1 VKTYAYNDDFM
12 QYAAKSSA
20 YSAAAITS
28 ILYRQLKVDS
38 VLDVGCARGTWL
50 RAWDD
55 CGVVDLHGVDGNYVN
70 RGTLEVPARMFTA
83 VDLSDLFDLGRQFDL
98 VQSLEVGE
106 HIKESASETFVE
118 SIARHARAYVLF
130 SAAPPGQGGEH
141 HINEQPYEFW
151 RTKFEARGFVTVDV
165 VRPSIVRDKRI
176 SYWYRYNSLLFVRR
190 ERLLDLHNDMRA
202 ALLTPDDPIKDLSP
216 LPFRIR
222 KAIVR
227 RLPHALQHKIARL
240 KSKVLPIGRL

>member
-1 VKTYAYNDDFM
+1 VGSINYSNDFM
-12 QYAAKSSA
+12 QYNAQSSA

-50 RAWDD
+50 RAWANL
-55 CGVVDLHGVDGNYVN
+55 GVVELHGVDGSYVN
-70 RGTLEVPARMFTA
+70 SQTLEVPARMFTA
-83 VDLSDLFDLGRQFDL
+83 VDLNDSFDLDRQFDL

-106 HIKESASETFVE
+106 HIRESASEAFVE
-118 SIARHARAYVLF
+118 SIVRHARAYILF

-151 RTKFEARGFVTVDV
+151 RRKFEKRDFVTVDA
-165 VRPSIVRDKRI
+165 VRPSIATDRKI

-190 ERLLDLHNDMRA
+190 ERLLDIHDDMRA
-202 ALLTPDDPIKDLSP
+202 TLLMSDDPIKDLSS
-216 LPFRIR
+216 LPFRVR

-227 RLPHALQHKIARL
+227 HLPKALRHNIARL
-240 KSKVLPIGRL
+240 KLKLLPTGKI